1 MNAISLDESTEKAMD
16 TLSQLSGLELA
27 LFKAS
32 ADDDLNERL
41 ESSELAPLW
50 FNRFNKLRLP
60 NFPAA
65 KFRDPNPQ
73 THADFYCGYV
83 LFSHAQRVTPSN
95 PDYMRYL
102 RLAAF
107 KFGCYYALEVILTD
121 CIRAINQPGL
131 THDVQKKLI
140 SHCQGV
146 LFQSTH
152 HMNALKTPGCLL
164 LSTVYLALT
173 DASQRLALFEEQRW
187 CVYLSRM
194 YFHLAHLQRG
204 QSKAQIYNA
213 YFNQGLSVSNPFGA
227 DNFEQIEC
235 NYFYA
240 LMSGPL
246 DPAIM
251 QQADH
256 AAEVILNSSSA
267 PICLPIGMGP

>member
-1 MNAISLDESTEKAMD
+1 MNAISLDESTEKAME

-27 LFKAS
+27 LFKAY
-32 ADDDLNERL
+32 ADDGLNQRL
-41 ESSELAPLW
+41 ESHELAPLW

-73 THADFYCGYV
+73 TRADFYCGYV

-102 RLAAF
+102 HLAAF
-107 KFGCYYALEVILTD
+107 KFGCYYALEIILIG

-131 THDVQKKLI
+131 THDVQKQLI
-140 SHCQGV
+140 EHCKDM
-146 LFQSTH
+146 LFQSTNQI
-152 HMNALKTPGCLL
+152 NALKTPGCLL

-173 DASQRLALFEEQRW
+173 NASQRFALAEEQRC

-194 YFHLAHLQRG
+194 YFHLAHLQWS

-213 YFNQGLSVSNPFGA
+213 YFNQGLSVSNSFGA
-227 DNFEQIEC
+227 DSFEQIEH

-240 LMSGPL
+240 LMSEPL

-256 AAEVILNSSSA
+256 AAEVILNSSNA
-267 PICLPIGMGP
+267 PTC